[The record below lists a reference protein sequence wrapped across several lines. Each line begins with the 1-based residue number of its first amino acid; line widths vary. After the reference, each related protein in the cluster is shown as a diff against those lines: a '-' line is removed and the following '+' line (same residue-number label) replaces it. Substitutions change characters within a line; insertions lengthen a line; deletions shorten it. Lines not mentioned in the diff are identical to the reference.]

1 MNWAFWRRR
10 KPRVTERGRADRGS
24 TSGSEESLA
33 EDAGLRIGQAAR
45 IRVRM
50 RRRLIGAA
58 ALLLGT
64 AVVVPMML
72 DPAPRPLPD
81 NIPIDI
87 PSERTPFAPR
97 LSLPSSAPASAPA
110 SAPGA
115 EAGAPSVARSA
126 KEGGPQAQAPEPV
139 DEPPS
144 SAPGASASGP
154 ASTPGATEGSPASA
168 PGTSAGEAAS
178 APGATAGSKAQ
189 NWYVQAAA
197 LSSESAAHQLS
208 ERLSKNGM
216 TPFVERADTGGTVL
230 YRVRL
235 GPFASRDTAVKAR
248 KHLHAMGV
256 GSNVVR
262 VEQAER

>member
-10 KPRVTERGRADRGS
+10 KPRVTDPGRADKGS

-33 EDAGLRIGQAAR
+33 EDAGVRIGEAAR

-87 PSERTPFAPR
+87 PSERTAFAPR
-97 LSLPSSAPASAPA
+97 LSLPAPAPT
-110 SAPGA
+110 SAPGPS
-115 EAGAPSVARSA
+115 AGASA
-126 KEGGPQAQAPEPV
+126 SGATAGKPEHV

-144 SAPGASASGP
+144 STPRASAGGP
-154 ASTPGATEGSPASA
+154 ASTPGATEGSPAST
-168 PGTSAGEAAS
+168 PGAAAGGSPAE
-178 APGATAGSKAQ
+178 APGAEALGAKGG
-189 NWYVQAAA
+189 WYVQAAA

-208 ERLSKNGM
+208 ERLSKAGM
-216 TPFVERADTGGTVL
+216 TSFVERSDTGGTVL

-235 GPFASRDTAVKAR
+235 GPFASRDAAVKAR

-256 GSNVVR
+256 GSNVLR

>member
-10 KPRVTERGRADRGS
+10 KPRVTGPGRADKGS

-33 EDAGLRIGQAAR
+33 EDAGVRIGEAAR

-97 LSLPSSAPASAPA
+97 LSLPAPAPTSAPTSAPGPSAGVSAPAAT
-110 SAPGA
+110 
-115 EAGAPSVARSA
+115 AG
-126 KEGGPQAQAPEPV
+126 KPEHV

-144 SAPGASASGP
+144 SAPGASAGGP
-154 ASTPGATEGSPASA
+154 
-168 PGTSAGEAAS
+168 AS
-178 APGATAGSKAQ
+178 APGATEGKPAQAPPGAKAD
-189 NWYVQAAA
+189 WYVQAAA

-208 ERLSKNGM
+208 ERLSKAGM
-216 TPFVERADTGGTVL
+216 TSFVERNDTGGTVL

-235 GPFASRDTAVKAR
+235 GPFASRDAAVKAR

-256 GSNVVR
+256 GSNVLR

>member
-10 KPRVTERGRADRGS
+10 KPRVTGPGRADKGS

-33 EDAGLRIGQAAR
+33 EDAGVRIGEAAR

-50 RRRLIGAA
+50 RRRLVGAA

-87 PSERTPFAPR
+87 PSERTAFAPR
-97 LSLPSSAPASAPA
+97 LSLPAAAPASAPTSAPGAAAGKPEHVDEPPA
-110 SAPGA
+110 SAPG
-115 EAGAPSVARSA
+115 
-126 KEGGPQAQAPEPV
+126 
-139 DEPPS
+139 
-144 SAPGASASGP
+144 
-154 ASTPGATEGSPASA
+154 ASA
-168 PGTSAGEAAS
+168 PGTSAGEPAS
-178 APGATAGSKAQ
+178 TPGAPAGASPAVAPGAEALGAKGG
-189 NWYVQAAA
+189 WYVQAAA

-208 ERLSKNGM
+208 ERLSKAGM
-216 TPFVERADTGGTVL
+216 TSFVERTDTGGTVL

-235 GPFASRDTAVKAR
+235 GPFASRDAAVKAR

-256 GSNVVR
+256 GSNVLR

>member
-10 KPRVTERGRADRGS
+10 KPRATDPGRADKGS

-33 EDAGLRIGQAAR
+33 EDAGVRIGEAAR

-87 PSERTPFAPR
+87 PSERTAFAPR
-97 LSLPSSAPASAPA
+97 LSLPAPAPASAPA

-115 EAGAPSVARSA
+115 AAG
-126 KEGGPQAQAPEPV
+126 KPEHV
-139 DEPPS
+139 DEP
-144 SAPGASASGP
+144 P
-154 ASTPGATEGSPASA
+154 ASTPGAAAGVSSA
-168 PGTSAGEAAS
+168 E
-178 APGATAGSKAQ
+178 AGSAKA

-208 ERLSKNGM
+208 ERLSKAGM
-216 TPFVERADTGGTVL
+216 TSFVERTDTGGTVL

-235 GPFASRDTAVKAR
+235 GPFASREAAVKAR
-248 KHLHAMGV
+248 KHLRAMGV
-256 GSNVVR
+256 GSNVLR